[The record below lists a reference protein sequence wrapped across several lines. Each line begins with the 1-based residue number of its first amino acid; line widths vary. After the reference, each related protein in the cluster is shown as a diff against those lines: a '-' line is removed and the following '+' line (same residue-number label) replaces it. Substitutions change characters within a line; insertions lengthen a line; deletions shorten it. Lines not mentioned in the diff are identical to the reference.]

1 MYITA
6 MCSQKGGSGKTTLT
20 GHLGVQAERAGHG
33 PVALIDCDPQGSL
46 AAWWN
51 CRKEKRPSFVRT
63 TLETLGEDL
72 ETLRDN
78 GFAQVFIDTPPAV
91 SQPLSRVMARSDL
104 IVIPTRPSPHDL
116 RAVRGTLDLAE
127 HVDKPIVF
135 VLNGAPTTG
144 RIAADAAIALSQ
156 HGTVAPTF
164 VHHRT
169 IMASSMIDGRTAMEV
184 RPGLKASDEIA
195 ALWTYI
201 FERQRRIENR
211 RTFVEQH
218 LVAPRSFGR
227 RGADDDATADA
238 YGSVEPAMEDDFTH
252 QRAWA

>member
-1 MYITA
+1 MYVTA

-63 TLETLGEDL
+63 TLETLREDL
-72 ETLRDN
+72 ETLREN
-78 GFAQVFIDTPPAV
+78 GFKQVFIDTPPAV
-91 SQPLSRVMARSDL
+91 SQPLSRVMAKSDL

-127 HVDKPIVF
+127 HLDKPVVF
-135 VLNGAPTTG
+135 VLNGAPMSG
-144 RIAADAAIALSQ
+144 RIGADAAIALSQ

-164 VHHRT
+164 IHHRT

-184 RPGLKASDEIA
+184 RPGLKASEEIEG
-195 ALWTYI
+195 LWNYLS
-201 FERQRRIENR
+201 ERQRRLDNR
-211 RTFVEQH
+211 RSFVEQQ
-218 LVAPRSFGR
+218 LAAPRSFGR
-227 RGADDDATADA
+227 RAADGEADYDHVESDMDDDYT
-238 YGSVEPAMEDDFTH
+238 P
-252 QRAWA
+252 QQAWA